1 LIPLSKQRFLWY
13 PSPMFNIGFPE
24 LILILIV
31 ALLVVG
37 PSKLPELARSLG
49 KAFGQF
55 RRMAD
60 DVRDTIQQEVSLE
73 EKQEEKQVNDVQKG
87 EEGKLDEPTK
97 P

>member
-1 LIPLSKQRFLWY
+1 
-13 PSPMFNIGFPE
+13 MFNIGFPE
-24 LILILIV
+24 LILILVV

-37 PSKLPELARSLG
+37 PSKLPELARSMG

-60 DVRDTIQQEVSLE
+60 DVRDTIEQEVTIE
-73 EKQEEKQVNDVQKG
+73 EKG
-87 EEGKLDEPTK
+87 EEKKDNQPRAEEGKSNEPPK